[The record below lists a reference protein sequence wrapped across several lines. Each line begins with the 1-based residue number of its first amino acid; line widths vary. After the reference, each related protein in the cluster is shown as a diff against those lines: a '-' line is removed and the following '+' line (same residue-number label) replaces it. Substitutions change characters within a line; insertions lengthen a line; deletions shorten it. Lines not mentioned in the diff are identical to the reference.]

1 MRKILTTFLALVLI
15 SCSSAD
21 TEEATVVEDTS
32 TSTTTTTSTTTST
45 TTTLPVDEPWA
56 VDEYGIELIEMGPEM
71 KAQFDELI
79 SFVEKRVGLEFT
91 EYPKYQL
98 YTVNGYQEYNA
109 VSYLDDFD
117 EDYEEGE
124 WERAVLSENMWGL
137 TTATP
142 EQMKNLLT
150 EFQRCASSGSYNL
163 LDKILRIPVKANQKK
178 FNLWE
183 QSVIV
188 HELVHSLQGQVV
200 DLSGWYLTMK
210 EADDFSDYPGRRAIM
225 EAQADLIQARW
236 EGGLDNYDRTAMNS
250 QQPNISC
257 AVSLPSYFYIPFD
270 LYYSFGPQVVK
281 EINSNGGMDAINA
294 ALFELPTDEQIYSS
308 EKYFSGEVYDEVS
321 LNEISINNFS
331 LIDEGDIGSLDMVY
345 ILQDF
350 IGRVESVKAAI
361 GIGGGAWK
369 DYVDD
374 EGNLVMTLKVSG
386 DTAQDLSEIY
396 DAYLLWTKNQGRF
409 ADAESFANGQLFAG
423 DTNFWMY
430 NDGTFIRMVLTQD
443 RSILDEIADQIADF

>member
-1 MRKILTTFLALVLI
+1 MRKILTTFLSLVLI
-15 SCSSAD
+15 SCSTAD
-21 TEEATVVEDTS
+21 TEEATVAEDTT
-32 TSTTTTTSTTTST
+32 TSTTTTSTTTST
-45 TTTLPVDEPWA
+45 TTTVPIDEPWA

-79 SFVEKRVGLEFT
+79 SFVEKRVGFEFT

-137 TTATP
+137 TNATP

-374 EGNLVMTLKVSG
+374 DGNLVMTLKVSG

>member
-21 TEEATVVEDTS
+21 TEEATVVEDTT
-32 TSTTTTTSTTTST
+32 TSTTTTSTTTST

-79 SFVEKRVGLEFT
+79 SFVEKRVGLKFT

-308 EKYFSGEVYDEVS
+308 EKYFSGEVYEEVS

-369 DYVDD
+369 DYVDE

>member
-15 SCSSAD
+15 SCSTAD
-21 TEEATVVEDTS
+21 TEEATVAEDTT
-32 TSTTTTTSTTTST
+32 TSTTTTSTTTST
-45 TTTLPVDEPWA
+45 TTTVPIDEPWA

-79 SFVEKRVGLEFT
+79 SFVEKRVGFEFT

-137 TTATP
+137 TNATP

-331 LIDEGDIGSLDMVY
+331 LIDEGDIGSLDIVY

-374 EGNLVMTLKVSG
+374 DGNLVMTLKVSG

>member
-21 TEEATVVEDTS
+21 TEEATVVEDTTTS
-32 TSTTTTTSTTTST
+32 TSTTSTTTST
-45 TTTLPVDEPWA
+45 TTTVPVDEPWA

-79 SFVEKRVGLEFT
+79 SFVEKRVGLKFT

-308 EKYFSGEVYDEVS
+308 EKYFSGEVYEEVS

>member
-21 TEEATVVEDTS
+21 TQEATVVEDTT
-32 TSTTTTTSTTTST
+32 TSTTTTSTTTST

>member
-21 TEEATVVEDTS
+21 TEEATVVEDTT
-32 TSTTTTTSTTTST
+32 TSTTTTSTTTST

-308 EKYFSGEVYDEVS
+308 EKYFSGEVYEEVS

-443 RSILDEIADQIADF
+443 RSILDEISDQIADF

>member
-1 MRKILTTFLALVLI
+1 MRKILTTFLSLVLI
-15 SCSSAD
+15 SCSTAD
-21 TEEATVVEDTS
+21 TEEATVAEDTT
-32 TSTTTTTSTTTST
+32 TSTTTTSTTTST
-45 TTTLPVDEPWA
+45 TTTVPLDEPWA

-308 EKYFSGEVYDEVS
+308 EKYFSGEVYEDVS

-374 EGNLVMTLKVSG
+374 DGNLVMTLKVSG

>member
-21 TEEATVVEDTS
+21 TEEATVVEDTT
-32 TSTTTTTSTTTST
+32 TSTTTTSTTTST

-91 EYPKYQL
+91 EYPNSQL

-270 LYYSFGPQVVK
+270 LYYSFGPQLVK

-308 EKYFSGEVYDEVS
+308 EKYFSGEVYEEVS
-321 LNEISINNFS
+321 LKEISINNFS

-386 DTAQDLSEIY
+386 DTAQDLFEIY

-443 RSILDEIADQIADF
+443 RSILDEISDQITDF

>member
-369 DYVDD
+369 DYVDE

>member
-21 TEEATVVEDTS
+21 TQEATVVEDTT
-32 TSTTTTTSTTTST
+32 TSTTTTSTTTST

-369 DYVDD
+369 DYVDE

-443 RSILDEIADQIADF
+443 RSILDEISDQIADF

>member
-1 MRKILTTFLALVLI
+1 MRKILTTFLSLVLI
-15 SCSSAD
+15 SCSTAD
-21 TEEATVVEDTS
+21 TEEATVAEDTT
-32 TSTTTTTSTTTST
+32 TSTTTTSTTTST
-45 TTTLPVDEPWA
+45 TTTVPLDEPWA

-79 SFVEKRVGLEFT
+79 SFVEKRVGFEFT

-308 EKYFSGEVYDEVS
+308 EKYFSGEVYEDVS

>member
-21 TEEATVVEDTS
+21 TEEATVVEDTT
-32 TSTTTTTSTTTST
+32 TSTTTTSTTTPT

-79 SFVEKRVGLEFT
+79 SFVEKRVGIEFT
-91 EYPKYQL
+91 EYPKYHL

-369 DYVDD
+369 DYVDE

>member
-15 SCSSAD
+15 SCSTAD
-21 TEEATVVEDTS
+21 TEEATVAEDTT
-32 TSTTTTTSTTTST
+32 TSTTTTSTTTST
-45 TTTLPVDEPWA
+45 TTTVPIDEPWA

-79 SFVEKRVGLEFT
+79 SFVEKRVGFEFT

-308 EKYFSGEVYDEVS
+308 EKYFSGEVYEEVS

-374 EGNLVMTLKVSG
+374 DGNLVMTLKVSG

>member
-1 MRKILTTFLALVLI
+1 MRKILTTFLSLVLI
-15 SCSSAD
+15 SCSTAD
-21 TEEATVVEDTS
+21 TEEATVAEDTT
-32 TSTTTTTSTTTST
+32 TSTTTTSTTTST
-45 TTTLPVDEPWA
+45 TTTVPIDEPWA

-79 SFVEKRVGLEFT
+79 SFVEKRVGFEFT

>member
-21 TEEATVVEDTS
+21 TEEATVVEDTT
-32 TSTTTTTSTTTST
+32 TSTTTTSTTTST

-308 EKYFSGEVYDEVS
+308 EKYFSGEVYEEVS

>member
-1 MRKILTTFLALVLI
+1 MRKILTTFLSLVLI
-15 SCSSAD
+15 SCSTAD
-21 TEEATVVEDTS
+21 TEEATVAEDTT
-32 TSTTTTTSTTTST
+32 TSTTTTSTTTST
-45 TTTLPVDEPWA
+45 TTTVPLDEPWA

-374 EGNLVMTLKVSG
+374 DGNLVMTLKVSG

>member
-1 MRKILTTFLALVLI
+1 MRKILTTFLSLVLI
-15 SCSSAD
+15 SCSTAD
-21 TEEATVVEDTS
+21 TEEATVAEDTT
-32 TSTTTTTSTTTST
+32 TSTTTTSTTTST
-45 TTTLPVDEPWA
+45 TTTVPLDEPWA

-79 SFVEKRVGLEFT
+79 SFVEKRVGFEFT

-374 EGNLVMTLKVSG
+374 DGNLVMTVKVSG
-386 DTAQDLSEIY
+386 DTTQDLSEIY

>member
-15 SCSSAD
+15 SCSTAD
-21 TEEATVVEDTS
+21 TEEATVAEDTT
-32 TSTTTTTSTTTST
+32 TSTTTTSTTTST
-45 TTTLPVDEPWA
+45 TTTVPIDEPWA

-79 SFVEKRVGLEFT
+79 SFVEKRVGFEFT

-137 TTATP
+137 TNATP

-308 EKYFSGEVYDEVS
+308 EKYFSGEVYEEVS

-369 DYVDD
+369 DYVDE

>member
-15 SCSSAD
+15 SCSTAD
-21 TEEATVVEDTS
+21 TEEATVAEDTT
-32 TSTTTTTSTTTST
+32 TSTTTTSTTTST
-45 TTTLPVDEPWA
+45 TTTVPIDEPWA

-79 SFVEKRVGLEFT
+79 SFVEKRVGFEFT

-137 TTATP
+137 TNATP

-374 EGNLVMTLKVSG
+374 DGNLVMTLKVSG

>member
-1 MRKILTTFLALVLI
+1 MRKILTTFLSLVLI
-15 SCSSAD
+15 SCSTAD
-21 TEEATVVEDTS
+21 TEEATVAEDTT
-32 TSTTTTTSTTTST
+32 TSTTTTSTTTST
-45 TTTLPVDEPWA
+45 TTTVPIDEPWA

-79 SFVEKRVGLEFT
+79 SFVEKRVGFEFT

-374 EGNLVMTLKVSG
+374 DGNLVMTLKVSG

>member
-1 MRKILTTFLALVLI
+1 MRKILTTFLSLVLI
-15 SCSSAD
+15 SCSTAD
-21 TEEATVVEDTS
+21 TEEATVAEDTT
-32 TSTTTTTSTTTST
+32 TSTTTTSTTTST
-45 TTTLPVDEPWA
+45 TTTVPIDEPWA

-79 SFVEKRVGLEFT
+79 SFVEKRVGFEFT

-137 TTATP
+137 TNATP

-308 EKYFSGEVYDEVS
+308 EKYFSGEVYEEVS

-374 EGNLVMTLKVSG
+374 DGNLVMTLKVSG
-386 DTAQDLSEIY
+386 DTPKDLSEIY

-409 ADAESFANGQLFAG
+409 AESESFANGQLFAG

-443 RSILDEIADQIADF
+443 ISILDEIADQITDF

>member
-45 TTTLPVDEPWA
+45 TTTVPVDEPWA

-308 EKYFSGEVYDEVS
+308 EKYFSGEVYEEVS

-331 LIDEGDIGSLDMVY
+331 LID
-345 ILQDF
+345 
-350 IGRVESVKAAI
+350 
-361 GIGGGAWK
+361 
-369 DYVDD
+369 
-374 EGNLVMTLKVSG
+374 
-386 DTAQDLSEIY
+386 
-396 DAYLLWTKNQGRF
+396 
-409 ADAESFANGQLFAG
+409 
-423 DTNFWMY
+423 
-430 NDGTFIRMVLTQD
+430 
-443 RSILDEIADQIADF
+443 

>member
-21 TEEATVVEDTS
+21 TEEATVVEDTTTS
-32 TSTTTTTSTTTST
+32 TSTTSTTTST
-45 TTTLPVDEPWA
+45 TTTVPVDEPWA

-79 SFVEKRVGLEFT
+79 SFVEKRVGLKFT

-270 LYYSFGPQVVK
+270 LYYSFGPQLVK

-308 EKYFSGEVYDEVS
+308 EKYFSGEVYEEVS

>member
-1 MRKILTTFLALVLI
+1 MRKILTTFLSLVLI
-15 SCSSAD
+15 SCSTAD
-21 TEEATVVEDTS
+21 TEEATVAEDTT
-32 TSTTTTTSTTTST
+32 TSTTTTSTTTST
-45 TTTLPVDEPWA
+45 TTTVPIDEPWA

-79 SFVEKRVGLEFT
+79 SFVEKRVGFEFT

-137 TTATP
+137 TNATP

-308 EKYFSGEVYDEVS
+308 EKYFSGEVYEEVS

-374 EGNLVMTLKVSG
+374 DGNLVMTLKVSG

>member
-15 SCSSAD
+15 SCSTAD
-21 TEEATVVEDTS
+21 TEEATVAEDTT
-32 TSTTTTTSTTTST
+32 TSTTTTSTTTST
-45 TTTLPVDEPWA
+45 TTTVPIDEPWA

-79 SFVEKRVGLEFT
+79 SFVEKRVGFEFT

-137 TTATP
+137 TNATP

-308 EKYFSGEVYDEVS
+308 EKYFSGEVYEEVS

-374 EGNLVMTLKVSG
+374 DGNLVMTLKVSG

>member
-1 MRKILTTFLALVLI
+1 MRKILTTFLALILI

-21 TEEATVVEDTS
+21 TEEATVVEDTT
-32 TSTTTTTSTTTST
+32 TSTTTTSTTTST

-369 DYVDD
+369 DYVDE

>member
-1 MRKILTTFLALVLI
+1 MRKILTTFLSLVLI
-15 SCSSAD
+15 SCSTAD
-21 TEEATVVEDTS
+21 TEEATVAEDTT
-32 TSTTTTTSTTTST
+32 TSTTTTSTTTST
-45 TTTLPVDEPWA
+45 TTTVPIDEPWA

-79 SFVEKRVGLEFT
+79 SFVEKRVGFEFT

-331 LIDEGDIGSLDMVY
+331 LIDEGDIGSLDIVY

-369 DYVDD
+369 DYVDE

>member
-15 SCSSAD
+15 SCSTAD
-21 TEEATVVEDTS
+21 TEEATVAEDTT
-32 TSTTTTTSTTTST
+32 TSTTTTSTTTST
-45 TTTLPVDEPWA
+45 TTTVPIDEPWA

-79 SFVEKRVGLEFT
+79 SFVEKRVGFEFT

-137 TTATP
+137 TNATP

-257 AVSLPSYFYIPFD
+257 AVSLPRYFYIPFD

-331 LIDEGDIGSLDMVY
+331 LIDEGDIGSLDIVY

-374 EGNLVMTLKVSG
+374 DGNLVMTLKVSG

>member
-21 TEEATVVEDTS
+21 TEEATVVEETTTS
-32 TSTTTTTSTTTST
+32 TTTTSTTTST

-308 EKYFSGEVYDEVS
+308 EKYFSGEVYEEVS

>member
-21 TEEATVVEDTS
+21 TEEATVVEETTTS
-32 TSTTTTTSTTTST
+32 TTTTSTTTST

-308 EKYFSGEVYDEVS
+308 EKYFSGEVYEEVS

-374 EGNLVMTLKVSG
+374 DGNLVMTLKVSG

>member
-21 TEEATVVEDTS
+21 TEEATVVEETTTS
-32 TSTTTTTSTTTST
+32 TTTTSTTTST

>member
-15 SCSSAD
+15 SCSTAD
-21 TEEATVVEDTS
+21 TEEATVAEDTT
-32 TSTTTTTSTTTST
+32 TSTTTTSTTTST
-45 TTTLPVDEPWA
+45 TTTVPIDEPWA

-79 SFVEKRVGLEFT
+79 SFVEKRVGFEFT

-374 EGNLVMTLKVSG
+374 DGNLVMTLKVSG

>member
-21 TEEATVVEDTS
+21 TEEATVVEDTT
-32 TSTTTTTSTTTST
+32 TSTTTTSTTTST

-369 DYVDD
+369 DYVDE

-409 ADAESFANGQLFAG
+409 ADAESFASGQLFAG

>member
-1 MRKILTTFLALVLI
+1 MRKILTTFLSLVLI
-15 SCSSAD
+15 SCSTAD
-21 TEEATVVEDTS
+21 TEEATVAEDT
-32 TSTTTTTSTTTST
+32 TTPTTTTSTTTST
-45 TTTLPVDEPWA
+45 TTTVPIDEPWA

-79 SFVEKRVGLEFT
+79 SFVEKRVGFEFT

-137 TTATP
+137 TNATP

-308 EKYFSGEVYDEVS
+308 EKYFSGEVYEEVS

-331 LIDEGDIGSLDMVY
+331 LIDEGDIGSLDIVY

-374 EGNLVMTLKVSG
+374 DGNLVMTLKVSG

>member
-21 TEEATVVEDTS
+21 TEEATVVEDTT
-32 TSTTTTTSTTTST
+32 TSTTTTSTTTST

-374 EGNLVMTLKVSG
+374 DGNLVMTLKVSG

>member
-15 SCSSAD
+15 SCSTAD
-21 TEEATVVEDTS
+21 TEEATVAEDTT
-32 TSTTTTTSTTTST
+32 TSTTTTSTTTST
-45 TTTLPVDEPWA
+45 TTTVPIDEPWA

-79 SFVEKRVGLEFT
+79 SFVEKRVGFEFT

-374 EGNLVMTLKVSG
+374 DGNLVMTLKVSG
-386 DTAQDLSEIY
+386 DTPKDLSEIY

>member
-21 TEEATVVEDTS
+21 TEEATVVEDTT
-32 TSTTTTTSTTTST
+32 TSTTTTSTTTST

>member
-21 TEEATVVEDTS
+21 TEEATVVEDSTTS
-32 TSTTTTTSTTTST
+32 TSTTSTTSST
-45 TTTLPVDEPWA
+45 TTTVPVDEPWA

-225 EAQADLIQARW
+225 EAQANLIQARW

-369 DYVDD
+369 DYVDE

>member
-21 TEEATVVEDTS
+21 TEEATVVEDTT
-32 TSTTTTTSTTTST
+32 TSTTTTSTTTST

-308 EKYFSGEVYDEVS
+308 EKYFSGEVYEEVS

-443 RSILDEIADQIADF
+443 RSILDEIADQITDF